1 MTVKI
6 VLKISTITPPT
17 ANLYYFTIAE
27 ERFQLLFAY
36 FSRFSPLSYAGSLLR
51 ERIPVFRFLTEA
63 FLDAEKLIVFR
74 IPLRPARCSGFD
86 LAGACRDGKVCQKSS
101 SVSPDRWEMTAR
113 YPCSLRHLH
122 RIQRLRERSD
132 LVYLDQDGVRATLL
146 DTFLQELYVCN
157 E

>member
-86 LAGACRDGKVCQKSS
+86 LAGTCRAGKVCQKIILCLSGPMGNDGA
-101 SVSPDRWEMTAR
+101 V
-113 YPCSLRHLH
+113 PCSLRHLH

-132 LVYLDQDGVRATLL
+132 LVYLDQNRICRAK
-146 DTFLQELYVCN
+146 CN
-157 E
+157 AS